1 MRSLDPHPHLCQDLM
16 EGFEGDEMDKGN
28 VRDSNKV
35 GEIVNMMSGE
45 EVDHV
50 SHYRDKID
58 GVDFNEVAIRGVIY
72 LEPIKGVRF
81 TK

>member
-1 MRSLDPHPHLCQDLM
+1 
-16 EGFEGDEMDKGN
+16 
-28 VRDSNKV
+28 
-35 GEIVNMMSGE
+35 MMSDE

-58 GVDFNEVAIRGVIY
+58 GVDFNEVAIREVIY